1 MADRLKILIVED
13 DVPTATMMVHVLL
26 RADCGVTAV
35 HTGKRGMELAQE
47 SRFDL
52 IVLEVDLPDISG
64 FDICRD
70 LKQRHLSY
78 RTPVIFISGRLLEE
92 DKQRGLDLGAVDCLA
107 KPFIGIDLVS
117 RLLSH
122 VKVKRKSGRP

>member
-47 SRFDL
+47 HKFDL
-52 IVLEVDLPDISG
+52 IILGIDLPDTSG

-78 RTPVIFISGRLLEE
+78 RTPVVFISGRLLEE
-92 DKQRGLDLGAVDCLA
+92 NKQRSLDLGAVDYIV
-107 KPFIGIDLVS
+107 KPFVGIDLAS